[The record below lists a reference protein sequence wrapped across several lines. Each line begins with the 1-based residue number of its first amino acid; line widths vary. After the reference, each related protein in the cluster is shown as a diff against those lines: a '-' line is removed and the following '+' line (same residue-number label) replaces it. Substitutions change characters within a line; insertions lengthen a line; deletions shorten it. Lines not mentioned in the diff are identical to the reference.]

1 MAVQFYPFK
10 TYVMLLFNLLIFATV
25 AWAFIEVYAF
35 GTAHD
40 ERNESIYQLKTIV
53 RGQECPRYED
63 NE

>member
-1 MAVQFYPFK
+1 
-10 TYVMLLFNLLIFATV
+10 MLLFNLLIFATV